1 MTVSSTSR
9 DVAKAA
15 GVSVA
20 TVSRAFSDKAAVSQ
34 ATRRH
39 VLAVAERL
47 GYSPDPAARRLTTGR
62 SGSIG
67 LIVPDLSNPFFADV
81 AKGVQRRARDRQR
94 SIFISDT
101 DEQARL
107 EADAVRHLARQV
119 DGIIWA
125 SPRTPD
131 DALRELRPDV
141 PVVLLHRAVRGW
153 WSVTADYREGMRQA
167 LENLYALGH
176 RSVAYAA
183 GPTASWS
190 GALRLD
196 GLRAAAQDLGV
207 TLTELGSVAPTV
219 DGGLAAADL
228 ALATDA
234 TALVAY
240 NDAVGLGALTRL
252 VARGV
257 KVPEQL
263 SVVGCDNTLLAG
275 LTIPPLTTVN
285 VPRFEAG
292 DVALSLLEQQMEAPT
307 DEPVVQVLPTSLV
320 IRGTTAPPRVGA
332 RIDRS

>member
-1 MTVSSTSR
+1 VTSTSR

-20 TVSRAFSDKAAVSQ
+20 TVSRAFSEKAAVSDS
-34 ATRRH
+34 TRRH

-62 SGSIG
+62 SGNIG

-101 DEQARL
+101 DEQARV
-107 EADAVRHLARQV
+107 EADAVRQLARQV

-131 DALRELRPDV
+131 EAIDALRPEV
-141 PVVLLHRAVRGW
+141 PVVLLHRSAPGW
-153 WSVTADYREGMRQA
+153 WSVTADYIEGMRQT
-167 LENLYALGH
+167 LVNLHALGH
-176 RSVAYAA
+176 RTVAYAA
-183 GPTASWS
+183 GPAASWS
-190 GALRLD
+190 GGLRLR
-196 GLRAAAQDLGV
+196 GLRAAASDLELDLV
-207 TLTELGSVAPTV
+207 ELGSVAPSV

-228 ALATDA
+228 VLATEA

-240 NDAVGLGALTRL
+240 NDAVGLGAMARL
-252 VARGV
+252 AARGV
-257 KVPEQL
+257 RVPDDL
-263 SVVGCDNTLLAG
+263 SVVGCDNTMLSR
-275 LTIPPLTTVN
+275 LTLPPLTTVN
-285 VPRFEAG
+285 APRFEAG
-292 DVALSLLEQQMEAPT
+292 EVALSLLEQQMESPG

-320 IRGTTAPPRVGA
+320 IRGTTAPPRSGA
-332 RIDRS
+332 PA

>member
-1 MTVSSTSR
+1 MTSTSR

-20 TVSRAFSDKAAVSQ
+20 TVSRAFSEKAAVSES
-34 ATRRH
+34 TRRH

-47 GYSPDPAARRLTTGR
+47 GYSPDPVARRLTTGR
-62 SGSIG
+62 SGNIG

-81 AKGVQRRARDRQR
+81 AKGVQRRARDRRR

-131 DALRELRPDV
+131 SDLDRIRPEI
-141 PVVLLHRAVRGW
+141 PVVLLHRSAPGW
-153 WSVTADYREGMRQA
+153 WSVTADYREGMRQV
-167 LENLYALGH
+167 LVNLDALGH
-176 RSVAYAA
+176 RTVAYAG
-183 GPTASWS
+183 GPAASWS

-207 TLTELGSVAPTV
+207 TLLELGSVAPTV

-228 ALATDA
+228 VLATTA

-240 NDAVGLGALTRL
+240 NDAVALGAMTRL
-252 VARGV
+252 AARGV
-257 KVPEQL
+257 KVPDQL

-285 VPRFEAG
+285 VPRYEAG
-292 DVALSLLEQQMEAPT
+292 DVALSLLEQQMEAPA

-320 IRGTTAPPRVGA
+320 IRGTTAPA
-332 RIDRS
+332 RR